1 MNATGEKR
9 GLEEIVR
16 QSEGSVGRL
25 EDSYTTILDKVAE
38 AVFGNTVVMDTVN
51 RHIKELEQDP
61 IMVIKYTEAVL
72 TQIELHKRLI
82 DLRFKFNVGEGIE
95 EYLKQE
101 QTKAIREVE
110 RKRTTDSLTG
120 LQNREGFETEM
131 REKGM
136 RTRKNGYVYLLVDA
150 DKFKSINDKYGHIVG
165 DYVLRCIAYEINHTF
180 RNFEY
185 VPGRF
190 GGEEILVALNLTDE
204 AGGIKAAERLRANIE
219 QNVMGYVAREIIES
233 HHLTKRQKDAKLK
246 AIYRDVRNVTVSI
259 GVAGQQRGA
268 APQQLYE
275 RADEALYIA
284 KVGRNR
290 VIGYDNKAGKG
301 IK

>member
-72 TQIELHKRLI
+72 TQIELHKRLF

-259 GVAGQQRGA
+259 
-268 APQQLYE
+268 
-275 RADEALYIA
+275 
-284 KVGRNR
+284 
-290 VIGYDNKAGKG
+290 
-301 IK
+301 